1 MRRVL
6 RYMLVVVIVG
16 GALVFVFRS
25 IRANRLAEQSAR
37 IVVQDETI
45 VETSDLSVTVSA
57 VGTVSPARQVKL
69 AFELSAPVLEIFVR
83 EGQPVSAGT
92 VLARLDV
99 PDLETALQNAQIAL
113 DLQQISYNTLLAPPR
128 DVDIEV
134 ARAAVAAAQA
144 SVSAAAQGANANQVE
159 IARLQAEIARNR
171 LWQQQLQ
178 RDQRLTPPE
187 IPEAVPGVPQRL
199 PPVASPQ
206 EIAQMESSLSQA
218 DYEVLIADA
227 NSEAAANRG
236 PDVGSLSSANA
247 QLISANAQL
256 DRLLNGPSEL
266 DVRMAEN
273 DLQRAQLAVDQAR
286 ANLSRAVL
294 VAPFDGIIA
303 KNNLVIGELPTQTAF
318 ELIDA
323 SSYYVDL
330 AIDETDIVRIETDQP
345 ASLALDAL
353 PETRVQGTVT
363 RVAQTPTLTGQVVTY
378 LTRVTLA
385 PTFEPIR
392 VGMNATAT
400 IVVDDL
406 QDVLTLRNRFIR
418 IDRTTQ
424 QAFATIQ
431 RPDGQFEEV
440 KIELG
445 LRNETHSQVLSG
457 LEAGQRVVLLP
468 RESLIPGV
476 SGR

>member
-1 MRRVL
+1 
-6 RYMLVVVIVG
+6 MLVVVIVG

-83 EGQPVSAGT
+83 EGQPVAAGT

-128 DVDIEV
+128 EVDIEV
-134 ARAAVAAAQA
+134 ARAAVTAAQA

-303 KNNLVIGELPTQTAF
+303 KNNLVIGELPPQTAF

-431 RPDGQFEEV
+431 RSDGQFEEV

>member
-1 MRRVL
+1 
-6 RYMLVVVIVG
+6 
-16 GALVFVFRS
+16 
-25 IRANRLAEQSAR
+25 
-37 IVVQDETI
+37 
-45 VETSDLSVTVSA
+45 
-57 VGTVSPARQVKL
+57 
-69 AFELSAPVLEIFVR
+69 
-83 EGQPVSAGT
+83 
-92 VLARLDV
+92 
-99 PDLETALQNAQIAL
+99 
-113 DLQQISYNTLLAPPR
+113 
-128 DVDIEV
+128 
-134 ARAAVAAAQA
+134 
-144 SVSAAAQGANANQVE
+144 
-159 IARLQAEIARNR
+159 
-171 LWQQQLQ
+171 
-178 RDQRLTPPE
+178 
-187 IPEAVPGVPQRL
+187 
-199 PPVASPQ
+199 
-206 EIAQMESSLSQA
+206 MESSLSQA

-303 KNNLVIGELPTQTAF
+303 KNNLVIGELPPQTAF

-330 AIDETDIVRIETDQP
+330 AIDETDIMRIETDQP

>member
-83 EGQPVSAGT
+83 EGQPVAAGT

-128 DVDIEV
+128 EVDIEV

-303 KNNLVIGELPTQTAF
+303 KNNLVIGELPPQTAF

>member
-83 EGQPVSAGT
+83 EGQPVAAGT

-128 DVDIEV
+128 EVDIEV
-134 ARAAVAAAQA
+134 ARAAVTAAQA

-303 KNNLVIGELPTQTAF
+303 KNNLVIGELPPQTAF

-431 RPDGQFEEV
+431 RSDGQFEEV

>member
-1 MRRVL
+1 
-6 RYMLVVVIVG
+6 
-16 GALVFVFRS
+16 
-25 IRANRLAEQSAR
+25 
-37 IVVQDETI
+37 
-45 VETSDLSVTVSA
+45 
-57 VGTVSPARQVKL
+57 VKL

-83 EGQPVSAGT
+83 EGQPVAAGT

-128 DVDIEV
+128 EVDIEV
-134 ARAAVAAAQA
+134 ARAAVTAAQA

-303 KNNLVIGELPTQTAF
+303 KNNLVIGELPPQTAF

-431 RPDGQFEEV
+431 RSDGQFEEV